1 MKPNILFI
9 VIDSLWADKCHGE
22 KKTSVTPN
30 IDSLIE
36 NGTYFSQNITAAPST
51 IPSISSIFTSLYP
64 FECVIQEGN
73 FFVINPEII
82 VCVNIKFNRIV
93 YKISFFIY
101 INY

>member
-9 VIDSLWADKCHGE
+9 VIDSLRADKCHGE

-51 IPSISSIFTSLYP
+51 IPSISSIFTF
-64 FECVIQEGN
+64 FEHI
-73 FFVINPEII
+73 
-82 VCVNIKFNRIV
+82 
-93 YKISFFIY
+93 
-101 INY
+101 